1 MFEGIW
7 SLLQL
12 GLALVTGIAAFSLTR
27 EFVRRRLRFVD
38 AVRHPAVPWVVGGT
52 VILLAAPIA
61 AILPLVTIMTAAV
74 AGLATGMG
82 TASGVKAIGR
92 GD

>member
-1 MFEGIW
+1 M
-7 SLLQL
+7 
-12 GLALVTGIAAFSLTR
+12 V
-27 EFVRRRLRFVD
+27 
-38 AVRHPAVPWVVGGT
+38 
-52 VILLAAPIA
+52 LLAAPIA

-92 GD
+92 GE

>member
-12 GLALVTGIAAFSLTR
+12 GVALVTGIAAFSITR

-38 AVRHPAVPWVVGGT
+38 AVRNPAVP
-52 VILLAAPIA
+52 
-61 AILPLVTIMTAAV
+61 
-74 AGLATGMG
+74 
-82 TASGVKAIGR
+82 
-92 GD
+92 